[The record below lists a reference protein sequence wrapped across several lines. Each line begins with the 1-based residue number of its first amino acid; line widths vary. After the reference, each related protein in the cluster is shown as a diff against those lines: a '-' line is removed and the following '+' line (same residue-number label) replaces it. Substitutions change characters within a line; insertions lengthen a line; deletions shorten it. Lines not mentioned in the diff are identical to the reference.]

1 MATVGSSY
9 LTLADLRRQQNRNDE
24 IADIIEIMAQRNDM
38 LADAP
43 AVECNQGHEHLTT
56 IRSGLPSPTWRRL
69 YEGVQPTK
77 GTTTQVT
84 DATGYMEDWSEV
96 DAKLVE
102 RAKDPQKFRMNEA
115 KAHIMGIAHTFAS
128 TLIYGN
134 TATEPEKFDGLAVRY
149 SSLTAPNGNQIID
162 AGGTGSDNTSVWF
175 ITWGEQATHLLYPE
189 GSPLGIQREDIGK
202 ETKEKSDGSL
212 YQVYREKFAQDVGV
226 SVRDWRQNVRLANID
241 VSDLSADPNAVGGT
255 GADLIDLMID
265 AYYQLDNP
273 NAADGNCVIYCSRTI
288 AKFLHKQAMQAKNIR
303 LSIEQYEGRPTT
315 MFLGHPI
322 RRMDAILETEARVV

>member
-1 MATVGSSY
+1 MATIGNSY

-24 IADIIEIMAQRNDM
+24 IADIIEIMGQRNDFM
-38 LADAP
+38 TDAP
-43 AVECNQGHEHLTT
+43 AIECNQGHEHLTT
-56 IRSGLPSPTWRRL
+56 IRAGLPEPTWRRL

-84 DATGYMEDWSEV
+84 DATGYLEDWSEV

-115 KAHIMGIAHTFAS
+115 KAHLQGIAHNVAYNV
-128 TLIYGN
+128 IYGN

-149 SSLTAPNGNQIID
+149 SSLAAANGNQIID
-162 AGGTGSDNTSVWF
+162 AGGVGSDNTSIWF
-175 ITWGEQATHLLYPE
+175 ITWGENACHLLYPE
-189 GSPLGIQREDIGK
+189 GSPLGLQRDDIGK

-212 YQVYREKFAQDVGV
+212 YQVYREKFSQDVGL
-226 SVRDWRQNVRLANID
+226 SLRDWRQVARIANID
-241 VSDLSADPNAVGGT
+241 ISNLTADASA
-255 GADLIDLMID
+255 GADLINLMID

-273 NAADGNCVIYCSRTI
+273 GAADGNVVIYASRTI
-288 AKFLHKQAMQAKNIR
+288 AKFLHKQAMNEKNVR
-303 LSIEQYEGRPTT
+303 LSIEDYAGRPTT

-322 RRMDAILETEARVV
+322 RRADALLETEARVV